1 MTFKLTQQFGLKFNM
16 VYFSRN
22 ELVITAKAKQLVDCF
37 SQLLEDD
44 DDEAQSNIP
53 KNNEGDYFDN
63 LYPK

>member
-44 DDEAQSNIP
+44 DDEA
-53 KNNEGDYFDN
+53 
-63 LYPK
+63 